1 MLFCTSSSRAFMPG
15 SRPRAMAGR
24 GLEVTLKIKSE
35 ATTGEPVRRHAL
47 ALLGRGGAVAL
58 WLAMAVWHLPERPF
72 GGLPHEAVGLGGAVP
87 GYRPSFRHDCV
98 LFGRPAFYRTAEP
111 AEKVI
116 QAFTATTIKH
126 EHH

>member
-1 MLFCTSSSRAFMPG
+1 MLFGTSSSRAFMPG

-47 ALLGRGGAVAL
+47 ALLGRRRGSRTVAYNGG
-58 WLAMAVWHLPERPF
+58 LAPPERPF